1 MIRAVV
7 TDIEG
12 TTSSLSFVKDVL
24 FPYARER
31 LPDFVLARQGDP
43 EVGRWLEEVRCIVG
57 RRLDLE
63 EVIGQLLKWSD
74 ADEKIPPLKALQGM
88 IWETGYRQGDFQ
100 GHVYPDAVAKLKAWK
115 DAGICLYVFS
125 SGSVPAQKL
134 LFGHTRWGDLTGLFS
149 GFFDTRIGSKRDP
162 ESYRRIAAEIGMKP
176 QAILFL
182 SDVKAEL
189 DAADAA
195 GMQTIWLVRE
205 ASLQPEA
212 GYLKVRDFS
221 KIDLVGIRS
230 MSY

>member
-12 TTSSLSFVKDVL
+12 TTSSLSFVKEEL

-43 EVGRWLEEVRCIVG
+43 QVRQLLEEVRCIVG
-57 RRLDLE
+57 CSLDLD

-88 IWETGYRQGDFQ
+88 IWETGYRKGDFQ

-115 DAGICLYVFS
+115 DAGIRLYVFS

-134 LFGHTRWGDLTGLFS
+134 LFRYTRWGDLTPLFS
-149 GFFDTRIGSKRDP
+149 GFFDTRIGPKRDP
-162 ESYRRIAAEIGMKP
+162 ESYRKIAAEIGLQP

-182 SDVKAEL
+182 SDVKQELEAAE
-189 DAADAA
+189 AA
-195 GMQTIWLVRE
+195 GMKTIWLVRGE
-205 ASLQPEA
+205 SLQAEA

-221 KIDLVGIRS
+221 EIDLAE